1 MRPYAG
7 RARPVIRDPVIEP
20 FWTGLRVLAHVGRS
34 PDADPEPTVRLR
46 ADGSVDL
53 GTELPE
59 IVAHVATAVQAI
71 DAVVDGVVTRQ
82 IGLRSEGAAP
92 ITEVR
97 SSASTLI
104 MRNNA
109 EIDVVPRGVTAE
121 DDDAEEGFVAVDLL
135 SVDGTDLL
143 DVPLLE
149 RKRLLESVIRGSDR
163 VRISVHARP
172 PIESWVATW
181 KALGLRGGM
190 LKAANGRYE
199 PGQRSADWRIVER
212 VGRQGA

>member
-20 FWTGLRVLAHVGRS
+20 FWTGLRVLAHVGPS
-34 PDADPEPTVRLR
+34 PDAGPEPTVRLR

-53 GTELPE
+53 GTDLPE
-59 IVAHVATAVQAI
+59 IVAHVSAAVQAI

-109 EIDVVPRGVTAE
+109 EIDVVPRGVSTE
-121 DDDAEEGFVAVDLL
+121 DDEAEEGFVAVDLL
-135 SVDGTDLL
+135 
-143 DVPLLE
+143 
-149 RKRLLESVIRGSDR
+149 
-163 VRISVHARP
+163 
-172 PIESWVATW
+172 
-181 KALGLRGGM
+181 
-190 LKAANGRYE
+190 
-199 PGQRSADWRIVER
+199 
-212 VGRQGA
+212 